1 MFVGITCR
9 CKDTQLSV
17 GETRK
22 TDKCLQNQKE
32 WHTFAM
38 CNAETQSL
46 TMNQNFDL
54 QYSKMT
60 IVACDMV
67 T

>member
-1 MFVGITCR
+1 
-9 CKDTQLSV
+9 
-17 GETRK
+17 
-22 TDKCLQNQKE
+22 
-32 WHTFAM
+32 M